1 MKPAVRIAIIGKNE
15 IVREGLRRIL
25 IERDFSVV
33 HAVSSCAALRTATAD
48 HQHDVNMIIVDSTSH
63 AEGQAT
69 CRQLR
74 EAFAASRIV
83 LLGEDFSVQTTSE
96 AMSVGVDGYL
106 AKEISCEPLA
116 RSLELIASGEKVM
129 PSQMVAA
136 MMETEWRQSPDD
148 WMATANDVHLSER
161 EIEVLRCLTRGGAN
175 KTISRELAI
184 TEATVKVHIKA
195 IMRKLSVMNRTQA
208 AIWAVSR
215 GVAEAP
221 HRMRRPG
228 SAYQPRD

>member
-1 MKPAVRIAIIGKNE
+1 MKPAVRIAIVGKNE

-25 IERDFSVV
+25 VERDFSVV
-33 HAVSSCAALRTATAD
+33 AAVSSCAALRAASTEPHEA
-48 HQHDVNMIIVDSTSH
+48 NMIIVDSASN

-74 EAFAASRIV
+74 EAFPTARIV

-136 MMETEWRQSPDD
+136 MMETEWRQNADD
-148 WMATANDVHLSER
+148 WMSTANDVHLSER

-221 HRMRRPG
+221 HRMRRPV
-228 SAYQPRD
+228 SAYQAHD

>member
-1 MKPAVRIAIIGKNE
+1 MTTAVRIAIVGKNE

-25 IERDFSVV
+25 VERDFSVV
-33 HAVSSCAALRTATAD
+33 AAVSTCAALRALASE
-48 HQHDVNMIIVDSTSH
+48 QQSVNMIIVDSISNS
-63 AEGQAT
+63 EGQGT
-69 CRQLR
+69 CKQIR
-74 EAFAASRIV
+74 EAFPTARIV

-116 RSLELIASGEKVM
+116 RSLELIASGEKVV

-136 MMETEWRQSPDD
+136 MLETDWRHTADD
-148 WMATANDVHLSER
+148 WMTTAHDVRLSER

-221 HRMRRPG
+221 FLSRRPN
-228 SAYQPRD
+228 

>member
-1 MKPAVRIAIIGKNE
+1 MTSAVRIAIVGKNE

-25 IERDFSVV
+25 VERDFSVV
-33 HAVSSCAALRTATAD
+33 AAVSSCTTLKSAAVEPPTID
-48 HQHDVNMIIVDSTSH
+48 MIVVDSVSNS
-63 AEGQAT
+63 EGQAT
-69 CRQLR
+69 CRALR
-74 EAFAASRIV
+74 EAFPAAKIV

-116 RSLELIASGEKVM
+116 RSLELIACGEKVV
-129 PSQMVAA
+129 PSQMVSA
-136 MMETEWRQSPDD
+136 MMETEWRHNAED
-148 WMATANDVHLSER
+148 WMTTANDVRLSER

-184 TEATVKVHIKA
+184 TEATVKVHVKA
-195 IMRKLSVMNRTQA
+195 IMRKLCVMNRTQA

-221 HRMRRPG
+221 HLARRLN
-228 SAYQPRD
+228 